1 MAYSQLQKLEANV
14 SIKASAEQFYDVLCH
29 KTHQIPKIF
38 PEKALSVEILKGA
51 WGTEG
56 SIISW
61 NYLYVCVAKEVI
73 EGIDKKNKK
82 MSFKVIEGD
91 VLGHYK
97 SFKFIMQVTPKEK
110 GSVVQCVVE
119 YEKQKDHIPDPHTLL
134 QSTVELCKKINA
146 YLTQDNN

>member
-61 NYLYVCVAKEVI
+61 NYLYGM
-73 EGIDKKNKK
+73 GIIF
-82 MSFKVIEGD
+82 S
-91 VLGHYK
+91 
-97 SFKFIMQVTPKEK
+97 SKFYQ
-110 GSVVQCVVE
+110 Q
-119 YEKQKDHIPDPHTLL
+119 TLRFHL
-134 QSTVELCKKINA
+134 VSL
-146 YLTQDNN
+146 Y

>member
-1 MAYSQLQKLEANV
+1 M
-14 SIKASAEQFYDVLCH
+14 
-29 KTHQIPKIF
+29 
-38 PEKALSVEILKGA
+38 
-51 WGTEG
+51 
-56 SIISW
+56 
-61 NYLYVCVAKEVI
+61 AKEVI